1 MKGSI
6 AAENLV
12 AAQPRERHFQPRLTD
27 PPRDDVHVDA
37 VHRGLIE
44 RTHRLFQPR
53 LHLFSAELEFLVLRA
68 EALSRLPGEFPF
80 AEVLLGEDDRKS
92 VDVSSL
98 AAGQRGE
105 RSGIDAAA
113 QENPQRHIRDQVAAN
128 DIFEQRP
135 QLFGDRA
142 AGAFDRSRRWP
153 RGLANI
159 PIGFAANI

>member
-1 MKGSI
+1 MPQLARTGKQLAYKNKRAG
-6 AAENLV
+6 ARRGCAT
-12 AAQPRERHFQPRLTD
+12 RLQ
-27 PPRDDVHVDA
+27 VCA
-37 VHRGLIE
+37 
-44 RTHRLFQPR
+44 PR
-53 LHLFSAELEFLVLRA
+53 LHLFSAELELLVLRA

-113 QENPQRHIRDQVAAN
+113 QENPQRHVRDQVTAN
-128 DIFEQRP
+128 DIFEQQP
-135 QLFGDRA
+135 QLFSDRA